1 MATFLSLLLLFLCGM
16 HTKLLTL
23 ILLIFLA
30 GCFTNDPGQ
39 VTVIEKSFNK
49 IVAEQQQNKSINKK
63 SNVNNDWSLPIDSSI
78 LKNYSEED
86 SHFGLTFNNTAGQE
100 VRAIRKG
107 EVVYSG
113 DKMTSYGKMIIIK
126 HAYGFYSIYNQN
138 QALLVSEG
146 DTIEKG
152 ELIALTSDKPFY
164 FEMKKYEEPIN
175 PLKYL

>member
-1 MATFLSLLLLFLCGM
+1 MYTKFLILFLF
-16 HTKLLTL
+16 L
-23 ILLIFLA
+23 ILS
-30 GCFTNDPGQ
+30 GCLTNAPGQ
-39 VTVIEKSFNK
+39 VTVVEKSFNK
-49 IVAEQQQNKSINKK
+49 VLDDKQNSSKVKLANDNK
-63 SNVNNDWSLPIDSSI
+63 NWSLPVAAKI
-78 LKNYSEED
+78 LKKFSIENN
-86 SHFGLTFNNTAGQE
+86 HPGLTYDNLLGQD
-100 VRAIRKG
+100 VRAVRKG

-138 QALLVSEG
+138 QELLVREG

-152 ELIALTSDKPFY
+152 ELIAITGDKPFY

>member
-1 MATFLSLLLLFLCGM
+1 MLLLCGM

-23 ILLIFLA
+23 LLLIFLS
-30 GCFTNDPGQ
+30 GCFTNDAGQ
-39 VTVIEKSFNK
+39 VTVVEKSFNK
-49 IVAEQQQNKSINKK
+49 IESEQQQTKSKTSK
-63 SNVNNDWSLPIDSSI
+63 SNVSNNWSLPIDSTV
-78 LKNYSEED
+78 LKNYSEKD
-86 SHFGLTFNNTAGQE
+86 NHFGLTYNNSAGQE

>member
-1 MATFLSLLLLFLCGM
+1 MSTKYLILFLSI
-16 HTKLLTL
+16 
-23 ILLIFLA
+23 ILS
-30 GCFTNDPGQ
+30 GCLTNDPGQ
-39 VTVIEKSFNK
+39 VTVVEKSFNK
-49 IVAEQQQNKSINKK
+49 VLDNNQNNLKAKVSKNNKNWVLPVDAE
-63 SNVNNDWSLPIDSSI
+63 I
-78 LKNYSEED
+78 LKKFSVESN
-86 SHFGLTFNNTAGQE
+86 HPGLTYDNTLGQD

-138 QALLVSEG
+138 QEIYVSEG
-146 DTIEKG
+146 DSIEKG
-152 ELIALTSDKPFY
+152 QVIAITGNKPFY

>member
-1 MATFLSLLLLFLCGM
+1 M

-23 ILLIFLA
+23 LLLIFLS
-30 GCFTNDPGQ
+30 GCFTNDAGQ
-39 VTVIEKSFNK
+39 VTVVEKSFNK
-49 IVAEQQQNKSINKK
+49 IESEQQQTKSKTSK
-63 SNVNNDWSLPIDSSI
+63 SNVSNNWSLPIDSTV
-78 LKNYSEED
+78 LKNYSEKD
-86 SHFGLTFNNTAGQE
+86 NHFGLTYNNSAGQE

-138 QALLVSEG
+138 QELLVSEG
-146 DTIEKG
+146 DIIEKG
-152 ELIALTSDKPFY
+152 GLIALTSDKPFY
-164 FEMKKYEEPIN
+164 FEMKLEEEPMN

>member
-1 MATFLSLLLLFLCGM
+1 MPSKYLILFLSLILSGC
-16 HTKLLTL
+16 LTNEL
-23 ILLIFLA
+23 
-30 GCFTNDPGQ
+30 GQ

-49 IVAEQQQNKSINKK
+49 VLDDNQVASNNKN
-63 SNVNNDWSLPIDSSI
+63 WSLPVDAEI
-78 LKNYSEED
+78 LKKFSIENN
-86 SHFGLTFNNTAGQE
+86 HPGLTYDNVLGQD
-100 VRAIRKG
+100 VRAVRKG

-138 QALLVSEG
+138 QEIYVSEG
-146 DTIEKG
+146 DIIEKG
-152 ELIALTSDKPFY
+152 QVIAITGNKPFY

>member
-1 MATFLSLLLLFLCGM
+1 M

-23 ILLIFLA
+23 LLLIFLS
-30 GCFTNDPGQ
+30 GCFTNDAGQ
-39 VTVIEKSFNK
+39 VTVVEKSFNK
-49 IVAEQQQNKSINKK
+49 IESEQQQTKSKTSK
-63 SNVNNDWSLPIDSSI
+63 SNVSNNWSLPIDSPV
-78 LKNYSEED
+78 LKNYSEKD
-86 SHFGLTFNNTAGQE
+86 NHFGLTYNNSAGQE

-138 QALLVSEG
+138 QELLVSEG
-146 DTIEKG
+146 DIIEKG
-152 ELIALTSDKPFY
+152 GLIALTSDKPFY

>member
-1 MATFLSLLLLFLCGM
+1 MLLLCGM

-23 ILLIFLA
+23 LLLIFLS
-30 GCFTNDPGQ
+30 GCFTNDAGQ
-39 VTVIEKSFNK
+39 VTVVEKSFNK
-49 IVAEQQQNKSINKK
+49 IESEQQQTKSKTNK
-63 SNVNNDWSLPIDSSI
+63 SNVSNNWSLPIDSTV
-78 LKNYSEED
+78 LKNYSEKD
-86 SHFGLTFNNTAGQE
+86 NHFGLTYNNSAGQE

-138 QALLVSEG
+138 QELLVSEG
-146 DTIEKG
+146 DIIEKG
-152 ELIALTSDKPFY
+152 GLIALTSDKPFY

>member
-1 MATFLSLLLLFLCGM
+1 M

-23 ILLIFLA
+23 LLLIFLS
-30 GCFTNDPGQ
+30 GCFTNDAGQ
-39 VTVIEKSFNK
+39 VTVVEKSFNK
-49 IVAEQQQNKSINKK
+49 IESEQQQTKSKTSK
-63 SNVNNDWSLPIDSSI
+63 SNVSNNWSLPIDSTV
-78 LKNYSEED
+78 LKNYSEKD
-86 SHFGLTFNNTAGQE
+86 NHFGLTYNNSAGQE

>member
-1 MATFLSLLLLFLCGM
+1 MLLLCGM

-23 ILLIFLA
+23 LLLIFLS
-30 GCFTNDPGQ
+30 GCFTNDAGQ
-39 VTVIEKSFNK
+39 VTVVEKSFNK
-49 IVAEQQQNKSINKK
+49 IESEQQQTKSKTSK
-63 SNVNNDWSLPIDSSI
+63 SNVSNNWSLPIDSTV
-78 LKNYSEED
+78 LKKYSEKD
-86 SHFGLTFNNTAGQE
+86 NHFGLTYNNSAGQE

-138 QALLVSEG
+138 QELLVSEG
-146 DTIEKG
+146 DIIQKG
-152 ELIALTSDKPFY
+152 GLIALTSDKPFY

>member
-1 MATFLSLLLLFLCGM
+1 MLLLCGM

-23 ILLIFLA
+23 LLLIFLS
-30 GCFTNDPGQ
+30 GCFTNDAGQ
-39 VTVIEKSFNK
+39 VTVVEKSFNK
-49 IVAEQQQNKSINKK
+49 IESEQQQTKSKTSK
-63 SNVNNDWSLPIDSSI
+63 SNVSNNWSLPIDSTV
-78 LKNYSEED
+78 LKNYSEKD
-86 SHFGLTFNNTAGQE
+86 NHFGLTYNNSAGQE

-126 HAYGFYSIYNQN
+126 HAYSFYSIYNQN
-138 QALLVSEG
+138 QELLVSEG
-146 DTIEKG
+146 DIIEKG
-152 ELIALTSDKPFY
+152 GLIALTSDKPFY